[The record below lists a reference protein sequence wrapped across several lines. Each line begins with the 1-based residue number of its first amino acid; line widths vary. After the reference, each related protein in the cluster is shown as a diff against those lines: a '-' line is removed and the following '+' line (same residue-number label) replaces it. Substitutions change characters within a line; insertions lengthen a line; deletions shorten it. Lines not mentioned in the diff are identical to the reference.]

1 MLLAEDLLI
10 LTIDPVGG
18 LVGDGKHATS
28 RDSLARALLVDL
40 IVRGAVVLEDGDFR
54 MVDPLPQSHRLLTEA
69 AHALGDARLA
79 PEKAVARLRRRMW
92 SVRGDL
98 LDGFE
103 RLGIV
108 HRLSGGLFG
117 RFGGTRYA
125 LQSTQTRGE
134 RLTRLKRGYEAF
146 SLQDMSAVALALLA
160 EVLGLSPYFLG
171 PEQRLK
177 MRSWLRK
184 AVSPVAE
191 DTRELATRREQLAA
205 MLNVLPL
212 E

>member
-10 LTIDPVGG
+10 LTIDPGGG

-28 RDSLARALLVDL
+28 RDALARALLVDL
-40 IVRGAVVLEDGDFR
+40 IVRGAVLLEKGDFR
-54 MVDPLPQSHRLLTEA
+54 LVDPLPQSHRLLTEA

-117 RFGGTRYA
+117 RFGGSRYA

-134 RLTRLKRGYEAF
+134 RLARLRRGYDAF

-160 EVLGLSPYFLG
+160 EALGLSPYFLS

-177 MRSWLRK
+177 MRSWVRK
-184 AVSPVAE
+184 AVLPQADDPV
-191 DTRELATRREQLAA
+191 ELTLRRERLAA
-205 MLNVLPL
+205 MLKVLPL